1 MKSKIAHTALCPIL
15 LVALFPT
22 NCNPQKDQR
31 NTQVETPMSKG
42 HDQSRVELLRKVQLF
57 ASNDDEEAARAWQDL
72 QNQDRQK
79 LVNELSS
86 IAKAVAADDR
96 NRVFI
101 AFTLCRLNYD
111 YLANRNIVLSALS
124 EHRPYKDLG
133 GDWAADLVGRLM
145 MQGDPDLLK
154 ALFSASSWGD
164 GAMGTELASAYSQA
178 LVADPEHFLQLLA
191 SQPKAIRRDVT
202 VLLEHH
208 TLTAEERQKVD
219 VHLSTFSRQSKLHEM
234 AMQIIHALSK

>member
-1 MKSKIAHTALCPIL
+1 MKSKIAYTALCPIL

-22 NCNPQKDQR
+22 DCNLQKDR
-31 NTQVETPMSKG
+31 RGTQEGTPMSKG

-79 LVNELSS
+79 LVNELNSV
-86 IAKAVAADDR
+86 AKSVAANDR

-101 AFTLCRLNYD
+101 AFTLCRLNQDYD
-111 YLANRNIVLSALS
+111 ANRNIVLSALA

-133 GDWAADLVGRLM
+133 GDWAADLVARLM
-145 MQGDPDLLK
+145 VQGDLDLLK

-178 LVADPEHFLQLLA
+178 LVADPEHFLQLLVL
-191 SQPKAIRRDVT
+191 QPKAIRRGVT
-202 VLLEHH
+202 MLLEHH
-208 TLTAEERQKVD
+208 TLTAEERQKVNIR
-219 VHLSTFSRQSKLHEM
+219 LSMFSRQSKFREM
-234 AMQIIHALSK
+234 AMQIMHALSK